1 MTKDTDVAMFKDKDA
16 AVVATGKYKSAP
28 MTKRMV
34 IMLLAVAVVFGG
46 IFGFQAFKAYMI
58 KKFMSAMS
66 APPQTVSATTARFSS
81 WQPTI
86 DSVGTLRALNGADL
100 SLEVSGVVDAISF
113 NSGDDVKEGA
123 VLLKLRSDDD
133 VAKLDSLQATADLS
147 ELTYQRDLKQFKI
160 QAVSQATLDTDVANL
175 KNAKAQ
181 VAQQQAILDKK
192 TLRAPFAGHLGIRV
206 VDLGQYLGAGTTIV
220 TLQALDP
227 IYLDFFV
234 PQQAIDQLQL
244 GQSVAVRV
252 DAFKDQTFAG
262 EISAI
267 NPKIDTNTRN
277 VQVRATL
284 KNPDHKL
291 LPGMYATVSIR
302 SGAPQNYITLPQTAI
317 TYNPYGD
324 TVYVVDGKAAAA
336 GAKAQQVARQTFV
349 TTGPTR
355 GDQVA
360 VLKGVNEGETIVTAG
375 QIKLHNGSPVLI
387 DNSISPSADAAP
399 VVPLDR

>member
-1 MTKDTDVAMFKDKDA
+1 MTRENDAAMTKS
-16 AVVATGKYKSAP
+16 KSP
-28 MTKRMV
+28 SMTKRMV
-34 IMLLAVAVVFGG
+34 IMLIAVVFVFGG
-46 IFGFQAFKAYMI
+46 IFGFLALKAALI
-58 KKFMSAMS
+58 KKFMSTMR

-86 DSVGTLRALNGADL
+86 DSVGTLRAVKGADL

-133 VAKLDSLQATADLS
+133 AAKLDSLQATAELS

-160 QAVSQATLDTDVANL
+160 QAVSQATLDSDVANL

-192 TLRAPFAGHLGIRV
+192 TLRAPFAGHLGIRA

-234 PQQAIDQLQL
+234 PQQAIDQLRL
-244 GQSVAVRV
+244 GQSAAARV
-252 DAFKDQTFAG
+252 DAFKEQTFAG

-267 NPKIDTNTRN
+267 NPKIDTSTRN

-291 LPGMYATVSIR
+291 LPGMYATVAITT
-302 SGAPQNYITLPQTAI
+302 GAPANYITLPQTAI

-324 TVYVVDGKAAAA
+324 TVYVVDSKAAEA
-336 GAKAQQVARQTFV
+336 GGKPQQVARQTFV

-387 DNSISPSADAAP
+387 DNSISPSADATP
-399 VVPLDR
+399 VLPLDR

>member
-1 MTKDTDVAMFKDKDA
+1 
-16 AVVATGKYKSAP
+16 
-28 MTKRMV
+28 
-34 IMLLAVAVVFGG
+34 
-46 IFGFQAFKAYMI
+46 
-58 KKFMSAMS
+58 MS
-66 APPQTVSATTARFSS
+66 APPQTVSATTAHFAS

-86 DSVGTLRALNGADL
+86 EAVGSLRAVRGADL
-100 SLEVSGVVDAISF
+100 SLEVAGVVDSISF

-133 VAKLDSLQATADLS
+133 AAKLTSLQATADLS
-147 ELTYQRDLKQFKI
+147 QLTLDRDLKQWKI
-160 QAVSQATLDTDVANL
+160 QAVSQATIDADRANL
-175 KNAKAQ
+175 KNAQAQ

-192 TLRAPFAGHLGIRV
+192 TLRAPFAGHLGIRAI
-206 VDLGQYLGAGTTIV
+206 DLGQYLGPGTAIV

-234 PQQAIDQLQL
+234 PQQAIDQVRL
-244 GQSVAVRV
+244 GQSVTVRI

-284 KNPDHKL
+284 KNADHRL
-291 LPGMYATVSIR
+291 LPGMYATVAIDT
-302 SGAPQNYITLPQTAI
+302 GAPQNYITLPQTAI
-317 TYNPYGD
+317 AYNPYGD
-324 TVYVVDGKAAAA
+324 TIYVVDRKSAEA
-336 GAKAQQVARQTFV
+336 GSKPQQVARQTFV

-360 VLKGVNEGETIVTAG
+360 ILKGVNEGDMIVTAG

-387 DNSISPSADAAP
+387 DNSVSPSADATPALP
-399 VVPLDR
+399 ADR